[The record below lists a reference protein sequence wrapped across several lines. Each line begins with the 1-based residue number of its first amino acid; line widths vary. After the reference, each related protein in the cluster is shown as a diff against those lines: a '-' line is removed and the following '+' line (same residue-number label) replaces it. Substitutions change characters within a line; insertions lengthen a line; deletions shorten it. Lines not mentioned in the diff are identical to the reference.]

1 METFERI
8 RNSVPK
14 RVIVLLII
22 VTGLIVSL
30 YLLREQQLFTLQ
42 ASSDTVEIKDEQGN
56 SLPLE
61 WGTPVTGETT
71 ILIELKEAPEP

>member
-30 YLLREQQLFTLQ
+30 YLLREQHLFTLQ

-56 SLPLE
+56 LIGVKSE
-61 WGTPVTGETT
+61 TVEDVIEGEV
-71 ILIELKEAPEP
+71 IE